1 MVMEFHSVSQGP
13 RWSRTMGATEPIDF
27 EKSLTAPMD
36 FDKNLILSMDFA
48 SFHAKILKMGVS

>member
-1 MVMEFHSVSQGP
+1 
-13 RWSRTMGATEPIDF
+13 MGATAPIDF

-48 SFHAKILKMGVS
+48 NFHAKILKMGVS